1 MDILER
7 LRNGESVEDIA
18 AEMTKSL
25 NEAKAAFDKENEE
38 AKIKEAAE
46 KAKYNDALV
55 IADRIFDFLETY
67 YDVTVE
73 DGDIDEFAGQVIDMC
88 DAMVSF
94 NTIFDVLKPVAKD
107 NKKAAGR
114 SFVDTVLDFLG

>member
-7 LRNGESVEDIA
+7 LRNGESVDDIA

-38 AKIKEAAE
+38 AKVKEAAE
-46 KAKYNDALV
+46 KAKYNDASV
-55 IADRIFDFLETY
+55 IVDEILDFLYTY
-67 YDVTVE
+67 YNVTVE
-73 DGDIDEFAGQVIDMC
+73 DCGVDEFTRQLIDMC
-88 DAMVSF
+88 DAMVGF
-94 NTIFDVLKPVAKD
+94 NSIFDVFKPIGRD
-107 NKKAAGR
+107 KKAAGR